1 MPVTQSSA
9 PTLFF
14 DGVRVE
20 GVFVEDGAHVHL
32 PEERFE
38 ESLEAVKRL
47 REFARRARR
56 LDLFDEALQR
66 LPVLVHQVAQAPLV
80 ERVEPF
86 GELRVRSRVAVGRR
100 AVHELDEPPEVEAE
114 CERLFELRAEG
125 VEQLFAVERR
135 VKALSERHDRLPV
148 AVAQE
153 SAGVLGLRENLR
165 RLTHRAE
172 THKLVLEGLA
182 HLHADGVGRAVEYV
196 PPRLLQ
202 TFGVQSAALYE
213 VQQRTRLLVD
223 EREDGEQALEFAVA
237 VERNFDEA
245 QKAEQAR
252 EGLEDGEHV
261 FAQLVRREPLRERD
275 ERRLQSRRVRLA
287 ARPDDE
293 RDRLRAPQ
301 LALENAAEPRP
312 PAETHRRRFEQGLG
326 EPAR

>member
-1 MPVTQSSA
+1 MTANPRAQSSPA
-9 PTLFF
+9 WGGATRRRRPIRARSKMPSRAAATASARHASRTAASRRRRARRSACSARSSRASRRADLFF

-20 GVFVEDGAHVHL
+20 GVSVEDGAHVHL
-32 PEERFE
+32 AEERLE
-38 ESLEAVKRL
+38 ERLEAVKRL
-47 REFARRARR
+47 RAFARRARR

-86 GELRVRSRVAVGRR
+86 GELRVRIAVGRR

-135 VKALSERHDRLPV
+135 VEVLSERHDRLPV

-153 SAGVLGLRENLR
+153 PAGVLGLRENLR
-165 RLTHRAE
+165 RLAHRAE

-182 HLHADGVGRAVEYV
+182 HLHADGVGRAVKYV
-196 PPRLLQ
+196 SPRLLQ

-252 EGLEDGEHV
+252 EGLEDGEHA
-261 FAQLVRREPLRERD
+261 FAQLVR
-275 ERRLQSRRVRLA
+275 
-287 ARPDDE
+287 
-293 RDRLRAPQ
+293 
-301 LALENAAEPRP
+301 
-312 PAETHRRRFEQGLG
+312 
-326 EPAR
+326 